1 VLSGAL
7 ILVGCG
13 GSGQVSSS
21 VGSYIGHAS
30 NAAVFI
36 QWTRSGDSLSGSL
49 QEAITKEGEGGGVES
64 SSRAFA
70 GTINGKG
77 LTLTLHE
84 ALNSTSALV
93 GRLSGTG
100 FTMTWPGTQHGLI
113 SITFAP
119 GEVAGYDAAV
129 HALENGT
136 GPAAAEESSSSTTGG
151 LSTMVHGCGLV
162 EDRQAE
168 LSVTAQDGATCE
180 EALHVFID
188 LFDGEGERHQ
198 GADEAESS
206 TDVDGW
212 GCGTGAGGWGCRRA
226 GEYISALTAEPKG

>member
-1 VLSGAL
+1 VLTGAL

-13 GSGQVSSS
+13 DSSQVSSS
-21 VGSYIGHAS
+21 FGSYIGHAS

-49 QEAITKEGEGGGVES
+49 QEAMAKEGEGGGVES
-64 SSRAFA
+64 SSRAFT

-84 ALNSTSALV
+84 ALDSTSALV
-93 GRLSGTG
+93 GRLSARG
-100 FTMTWPGTQHGLI
+100 FT
-113 SITFAP
+113 
-119 GEVAGYDAAV
+119 
-129 HALENGT
+129 
-136 GPAAAEESSSSTTGG
+136 
-151 LSTMVHGCGLV
+151 
-162 EDRQAE
+162 
-168 LSVTAQDGATCE
+168 
-180 EALHVFID
+180 D
-188 LFDGEGERHQ
+188 LFDGGGERHQ

-226 GEYISALTAEPKG
+226 GEYISALTPEPKG